1 VSVVADPPRADPG
14 TRCPRCG
21 AELAPEQDWCLQCG
35 AAARTRIVP
44 PPSWR
49 GPVAIVATIVLLAG
63 AGIALAF
70 VEVTDQG
77 QQPTSSAA
85 AATTPAAPATP
96 PAAQTT
102 TPAAPATPPAAQTTT
117 PATPATTTGAKPSSN
132 ATPALLTWP
141 KGKAAYTVI
150 LLSTADHAAAR
161 KTAKALAK
169 AAPVVG
175 LARSA
180 DFSNVPAGSWLVF
193 AGRYKDHAK
202 AVTAAAAAKQHGAT
216 GAYVQYL
223 TAR

>member
-85 AATTPAAPATP
+85 AA
-96 PAAQTT
+96 T